1 MKMLKEFLKR
11 SFSGVGFKTAIIIS
25 ATLAIAQILQTYTKV
40 DLGYQYPT
48 SLFEIWIGGE
58 WASYA
63 NSITMLILPILAC
76 LPFSTSLLLDKKSGY
91 LAQIYLRKPRAKV
104 LTTYYVTSFLT
115 GAVATSLPFAI
126 NLLLNALIYP
136 SLLPQTTTFT
146 FLPSL
151 RGLFIEL
158 FYTMPWI
165 FCLLYIFIIAIFGG
179 FIACV
184 GLSLGNFIKNK
195 FVLLATPFIVYF
207 WIYFITMQLG
217 MYRFNPYVFL
227 NPSQAGNAEMP
238 IVLGYY
244 ILMAGISFIALFS
257 RGLKDDFI

>member
-1 MKMLKEFLKR
+1 MKLLKEFLKR
-11 SFSGVGFKTAIIIS
+11 GVSTAGFKTAVMIS
-25 ATLAIAQILQTYTKV
+25 TTLAIAQILQTHTKV

-63 NSITMLILPILAC
+63 NAITMLVLPILAC

-91 LAQIYLRKPRAKV
+91 LAQLYLRKPRAKI
-104 LTTYYVTSFLT
+104 LAAYYGTAFLT
-115 GAVATSLPFAI
+115 GAIATSLPFAT

-158 FYTMPWI
+158 FYTIPWV
-165 FCLLYIFIIAIFGG
+165 FCLLYICIIAIFGG
-179 FIACV
+179 CIACV
-184 GLSLGNFIKNK
+184 GLSLGNFVKNK

-217 MYRFNPYVFL
+217 LYKLNPYVFL
-227 NPSQAGNAEMP
+227 NPSQAGNAQMP
-238 IVLGYY
+238 IILGYY
-244 ILMAGISFIALFS
+244 ALMTGFSSIALFA
-257 RGLKDDFI
+257 RGLKDDLI